1 VTDYG
6 QLAGAIATWLAEY
19 AARAGAKGYVV
30 GLSGGIDSA
39 TTAALCL
46 KAVGKETVGVLMPCH
61 SQPEDARM
69 AKFVAAALGLATVT
83 VDLGP
88 VFDLFVEELPVPV
101 SGLAQANIKPR
112 LRMACLYAL
121 AQAKGCLVA
130 GTGNKSELLVGYFTK
145 YGDGGVDV
153 EPLGAL
159 YKWQVRELAQVLGV
173 PQSIIDR
180 PPSAGLWAG
189 QTDEDEMGITYETL
203 DRVLAALE
211 AGQTQGIEK
220 AVLDKVRAMIK
231 SSEHK
236 RAMPP
241 VWRGEV

>member
-1 VTDYG
+1 VVDYG
-6 QLAGAIATWLAEY
+6 QMAGAIATWLAEY
-19 AARAGAKGYVV
+19 ATRAGAKGYVL

-46 KAVGKETVGVLMPCH
+46 KAVGKETVGVLMPCN

-88 VFDLFVEELPVPV
+88 VFDLFVEELPMPV

-121 AQAKGCLVA
+121 AQARGYLVA
-130 GTGNKSELLVGYFTK
+130 GTGNKSELMVGYFTK

-173 PQSIIDR
+173 PQSVIDR

-203 DRVLAALE
+203 DQVLAALE

-220 AVLDKVRAMIK
+220 AVLDKVRAMTK

-241 VWRGEV
+241 VWQGVI